1 MSEKSVGPAVLLA
14 LAISACG
21 DPSAPAA
28 DASGDATHDA
38 TSASRDASA
47 TVEDSA
53 APVED
58 ATLQRDSG
66 VLVDD
71 RSEPSPD
78 ASALPDASAPPADSG
93 VVGTPV
99 VIDARGIPAAAAL
112 YTVDRRQWGVREV
125 GRAIES
131 VLSGASRPD
140 NVIVYVHGRACGGG
154 GEPGKSLDGAMPE
167 LARDYTSAPIMLFW
181 PGSDDSCPLGFPEAR
196 ARESGPALAAV
207 IGDLYNYRLANAARV
222 AGVRFT
228 LVTHSMGSLV
238 LEAATAV
245 RGFETVPQ
253 SAFETVVV
261 NSSASA
267 ASGHNAWLA
276 RVGISR
282 LRYVTVNNGDNV
294 LTAAGIGRGTRLGKS
309 ITAIPLASGFD
320 YTDFDANNVNH
331 AYYLVGGQS
340 GAGMRAFY
348 QRVMNGLDFDFMG
361 SSGVGSNTA
370 RDGARVHVFNG
381 R

>member
-1 MSEKSVGPAVLLA
+1 MSKKTIGPALLLA

-21 DPSAPAA
+21 DPSAPAT
-28 DASGDATHDA
+28 DASGDATQD
-38 TSASRDASA
+38 TVSLSRDASA
-47 TVEDSA
+47 PVEDSA
-53 APVED
+53 ASDD
-58 ATLQRDSG
+58 AAMQPDVATS
-66 VLVDD
+66 VDAG
-71 RSEPSPD
+71 SEP
-78 ASALPDASAPPADSG
+78 LPDASAPPADSG
-93 VVGTPV
+93 AVGTPV

-112 YTVDRRQWGVREV
+112 YTADRRQWGIREV
-125 GRAIES
+125 GRAIEA
-131 VLSGASRPD
+131 VLSGPSRPD

-222 AGVRFT
+222 TGVRFT

-294 LTAAGIGRGTRLGKS
+294 LTAAGIGRGARLGKS
-309 ITAIPLASGFD
+309 ITAAPLASGFD